1 MEILESG
8 SLQAQAARC
17 DGPHAQVTPWVSI
30 IVVNYNC
37 GPMLQECIDALACQ
51 SMADFDAIII
61 DNGSTDG
68 TADTLK
74 LPDARFRLLR
84 NSDNVG
90 FAAANNI
97 AAKRCVA
104 PWIITLNPDTVAAG
118 NWLEEM
124 RCAVTRH
131 PGCQMFGATLV
142 DAADASKVDGFGD
155 VLSIA
160 GIPWRGA
167 TGRPVAEL
175 PATDEEVFAPC
186 AAAAMYD
193 REAFAAAGGFD
204 ETFFCY
210 VEDVD
215 LAFRLRLRGAECI
228 QVRAALV
235 RHHGSATTGRLSP
248 FVVFHS
254 FRNRL
259 WMIKKNMPAALLPLA
274 MTLNVLFSLMMTVI
288 SRRKL
293 PVRAALKGLW
303 CGLTQ
308 PCAKGQRQLVQSGR
322 RISAFQLARML
333 VWNPSALRRRRVE
346 ILGSG

>member
-1 MEILESG
+1 MHSVSE
-8 SLQAQAARC
+8 A
-17 DGPHAQVTPWVSI
+17 GPRDMPVTQVALPPWVRV

-37 GPMLQECIDALACQ
+37 GSMLQACVDALARQ
-51 SMADFDAIII
+51 SMTDFEVVIL

-68 TADTLK
+68 SADALQ
-74 LPDARFRLLR
+74 LPDDRFTVMRSTE
-84 NSDNVG
+84 NTG

-97 AAKRCVA
+97 AAKQCAA
-104 PWIITLNPDTVAAG
+104 PWIATLNPDTVAAG

-124 RCAVTRH
+124 RRAVGRH
-131 PGCQMFGATLV
+131 PDCQMFGATLI
-142 DAADASKVDGFGD
+142 DAADGSLVDGFGD

-160 GIPWRGA
+160 GIAWRGD

-175 PATDEEVFAPC
+175 PATDERVFGPC
-186 AAAAMYD
+186 AAAAMFD
-193 REAFAAAGGFD
+193 RRAFEASGGFD

-215 LAFRLRLRGAECI
+215 LAFRLRLRGGDCV
-228 QVRAALV
+228 QVRSAVV

-248 FVVFHS
+248 FVIFHS

-259 WMIKKNMPAALLPLA
+259 WMIKKNMPALLLPVA
-274 MTLNVLFSLMMTVI
+274 VASNVLLSLTMMVM
-288 SRRKL
+288 SSRKL

-303 CGLTQ
+303 CGLSQ

-322 RISAFQLARML
+322 RISALQLARML

-346 ILGSG
+346 ILGSS